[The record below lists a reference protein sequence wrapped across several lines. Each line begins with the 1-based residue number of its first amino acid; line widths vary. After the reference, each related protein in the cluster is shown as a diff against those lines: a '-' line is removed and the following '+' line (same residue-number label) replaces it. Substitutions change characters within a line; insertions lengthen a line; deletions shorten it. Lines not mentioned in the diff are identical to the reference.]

1 VGELHD
7 LTALEQGQAV
17 RAGELS
23 PVELARHYLER
34 TDRLGAAV
42 GAFTTVTADL
52 ALVAA
57 GAAEKRVRDAAE
69 GEDLGPLFGVVVP
82 VKDLTQVAGVRT
94 TFGSRAY
101 EDFVGALDDHVV
113 TLLRTA
119 GTVLTGL
126 TTAPEFGLPCYT
138 EPDVAPP
145 ARTPYDLSRTAG
157 GSSGGAA
164 AAVAAGLAPVALG
177 NDGGG
182 SVRIPASACGL
193 VGLKTSRGRISNG
206 PVGGDVAG
214 LACHGPLARTVADA
228 AALLD
233 ILAVPMPGD
242 PHWAPP
248 LPPGETFLGWA
259 GRDPGR
265 CRVARFAVPVIAEV
279 GVHPECL
286 RAYEDAA
293 ALLAELGHE
302 VIDVDP
308 PAGPEAAADFEL
320 VWTTLAA
327 SAPVPPG
334 REELLQPLTRYLRER
349 GRAVGGPQFAGA
361 VAGMRNLARRVLTAW
376 EPYDAVLTPTLA
388 APPVPIGALRDD
400 ADPAAGFAAQK
411 AFTPWTALYNVTG
424 QPAVSLPLHRTA
436 GTPDAPGLP
445 VGVMLAGRP
454 AGEGPLLALAA
465 QLERARPWSD
475 WRPPCW

>member
-1 VGELHD
+1 MGELHD
-7 LTALEQGQAV
+7 LTALEQA
-17 RAGELS
+17 RAIRARQVS
-23 PVELARHYLER
+23 PVELATHYLRR
-34 TDRLGAAV
+34 TEALGASV

-52 ALVAA
+52 ALGQAA
-57 GAAEKRVRDAAE
+57 AAEARVLAE
-69 GEDLGPLFGVVVP
+69 GGEADLPPLFGVVVP
-82 VKDLTQVAGVRT
+82 VKDLTMVAGVRT
-94 TFGSRAY
+94 TFGSAAY
-101 EDFVGALDDHVV
+101 ADFVGDTDDHVV
-113 TLLRTA
+113 TLLRAA

-145 ARTPYDLSRTAG
+145 ARTPWDLTRTAG

-206 PVGGDVAG
+206 PAGGDLAG
-214 LACHGPLARTVADA
+214 LVCHGPLARTVADA

-233 ILAVPMPGD
+233 LLAVAMPGD

-248 LPPGETFLGWA
+248 PPPGETFLGWTA
-259 GRDPGR
+259 TDPGR
-265 CRVARFAVPVIAEV
+265 GRIARFATPVITEAA
-279 GVHPECL
+279 VHPECL
-286 RAYEDAA
+286 RAYDEAS
-293 ALLAELGHE
+293 ALLVDLGHE
-302 VIDVDP
+302 VVDVDP
-308 PAGPEAAADFEL
+308 PAGPEVAADFEV
-320 VWTTLAA
+320 VWASLAA

-334 REELLQPLTRYLRER
+334 AEDLLQPLTRWLRER
-349 GRAVGGPQFAGA
+349 GRAVDAQAFLAA
-361 VAGMRNLARRVLTAW
+361 ATALRVLARRVLTAW
-376 EPYDAVLTPTLA
+376 LPYDAVLTPTLA
-388 APPVPIGALRDD
+388 APPVPVGSLRDD

-411 AFTPWTALYNVTG
+411 AFTPFTALFNVTG
-424 QPAVSLPLHRTA
+424 QPSISLPLHRTPA
-436 GTPDAPGLP
+436 GLP
-445 VGVMLAGRP
+445 VGVMLTGRP